1 MIIFKC
7 ARCGAPMSVPQC
19 LVGRSE
25 RCPSCGADTHVP
37 QHQDTADGEVDLDAL
52 AENLRH
58 PDVKV
63 RFKAA
68 ETLGQCRGPRAVE
81 MLVHAFRDS
90 DRFVRENV
98 MESLRKIGDP
108 YGVEMLVRDLGRH
121 WVSAA
126 TVQEAVRELM
136 KFGQT
141 AGDPLIK
148 ILTETNKNP
157 REHEPKAVRAAVMV
171 LGRLGEKRAVAL
183 LAKMFRRHFDI
194 HVRDEAAHSLA
205 MVSEPEEYK
214 KIQALPE
221 GRRRTPTRELAKRV
235 IRENHILV

>member
-7 ARCGAPMSVPQC
+7 ARCGVPMSVPQC
-19 LVGRSE
+19 LAGRSE
-25 RCPSCGADTHVP
+25 RCPSCGADIHVP
-37 QHQDTADGEVDLDAL
+37 QHQDTADGEIDLDAL
-52 AENLRH
+52 AGNLRH

-81 MLVHAFRDS
+81 MLVQAFRDS
-90 DRFVRENV
+90 DKFVREIV

-126 TVQEAVRELM
+126 TVQEAVRELV
-136 KFGQT
+136 KFGQA

-171 LGRLGEKRAVAL
+171 LGRLGEKRAASL

-205 MVSEPEEYK
+205 MVCEPEEYK